1 MSQARNEAV
10 EFITK
15 EAFLNHASRQTL
27 INLIE
32 AYDKQTATI
41 DKQRLD
47 MARLKSERDRLQNSI
62 LVLITPEDFVKYFR
76 VLKYAA
82 GFVAGGL
89 ILNTILILV
98 V

>member
-76 VLKYAA
+76 VLKYVS

-98 V
+98 T